1 MKNLT
6 EEQRFQK
13 EREELERELNA
24 SSELPTANIIV
35 AGIAGV
41 GKSTLINAV
50 FGSKLAA
57 TGIGRPITPQIA
69 EYQDGDIP
77 IRIWDTVGL
86 ELDAEKTRQSIKDIK
101 ATIASKASSNDQYDR
116 IHAIWYCVNSYSSRY
131 MDAEY
136 EFIKELHVLGVP
148 FVIVLTQCSGDEEEV
163 NAFEEEIRK
172 INHKEGMDDIR
183 IVQVL
188 ASQVKL
194 RGIPTPIPAFGL
206 DKLVTVTLEM
216 LPAFIKSGFIAAQRV
231 SQAEKRN
238 ACDEIICKCVRAAQY
253 GFWDKV
259 PLVNMFTT
267 NTRIMGM
274 FRDVGKMYNMILP
287 QESIN
292 RITNDCKVSFENR
305 FFYLVNPIDMGYSE
319 KITKLLDQKKEEGF
333 DVPVVEKRD
342 RAARMIAFYG
352 YTFVDAIE
360 QVWRDSTEE
369 QLKNVDEV
377 VKKLIG
383 IINDKLK
390 ERKGEVRRI

>member
-1 MKNLT
+1 
-6 EEQRFQK
+6 
-13 EREELERELNA
+13 
-24 SSELPTANIIV
+24 
-35 AGIAGV
+35 
-41 GKSTLINAV
+41 
-50 FGSKLAA
+50 
-57 TGIGRPITPQIA
+57 
-69 EYQDGDIP
+69 
-77 IRIWDTVGL
+77 
-86 ELDAEKTRQSIKDIK
+86 
-101 ATIASKASSNDQYDR
+101 
-116 IHAIWYCVNSYSSRY
+116 
-131 MDAEY
+131 
-136 EFIKELHVLGVP
+136 
-148 FVIVLTQCSGDEEEV
+148 
-163 NAFEEEIRK
+163 
-172 INHKEGMDDIR
+172 
-183 IVQVL
+183 
-188 ASQVKL
+188 
-194 RGIPTPIPAFGL
+194 
-206 DKLVTVTLEM
+206 
-216 LPAFIKSGFIAAQRV
+216 
-231 SQAEKRN
+231 
-238 ACDEIICKCVRAAQY
+238 
-253 GFWDKV
+253 
-259 PLVNMFTT
+259 
-267 NTRIMGM
+267 M